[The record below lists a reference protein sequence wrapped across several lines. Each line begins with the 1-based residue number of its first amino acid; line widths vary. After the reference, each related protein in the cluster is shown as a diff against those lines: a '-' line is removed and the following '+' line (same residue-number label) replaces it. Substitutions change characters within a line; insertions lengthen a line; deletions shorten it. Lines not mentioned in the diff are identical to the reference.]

1 MRRHASDS
9 KVGNSNSSDAVA
21 LNAAGSVPSE
31 APKSIAELEMQL
43 SPYYREK
50 RRKRDHILKTFTDT
64 VRISVINN
72 TASVAEARRRHG
84 LSDVSTKMVGR
95 VMAAASMLAG
105 WQYGEERIILNF
117 NGNGPLDSITAEAIR
132 TGEVRAFTTNPKLI
146 MPVGT
151 PLGFA
156 LGHGT
161 LKVTKVLYNQ
171 AKPYHSVVPLARA
184 DIASDLMQF
193 YRLSEQIPA
202 HVELETHVNHHGEVT
217 FSGGL
222 IIEALPAKKVGDSN
236 AGFVQPYIDRLQSCP
251 PISVL
256 FGEDLKSLR
265 QVLDR
270 IAPNEFAEDT
280 VEKMVTDF
288 HCRCSKD
295 KFKKNLVTL
304 GPDGLK
310 QFFQLAGEEK
320 TLRCH
325 YCNTSYFLTEQ
336 DMNFLTD
343 EMSRLNRET
352 RAARSAAKQKDE

>member
-1 MRRHASDS
+1 ME
-9 KVGNSNSSDAVA
+9 
-21 LNAAGSVPSE
+21 PIQ
-31 APKSIAELEMQL
+31 SIAELERQL

-50 RRKRDHILKTFTDT
+50 RRKRDHILKTFTET

-84 LSDVSTKMVGR
+84 LSDVATKMVGR
-95 VMAAASMLAG
+95 AMAAASMLAG

-117 NGNGPLDSITAEAIR
+117 NGNGPLDAITVEAIR
-132 TGEVRAFTTNPKLI
+132 TGEVRAFTTNSKLI

-171 AKPYHSVVPLARA
+171 AKPYHSVVPLAGA
-184 DIASDLMQF
+184 DISSDIMQY

-202 HVELETHVNHHGEVT
+202 HVELETHVNHNGDVT

-222 IIEALPAKKVGDSN
+222 IIEAMPPKVVGQSN
-236 AGFVQPYIDRLQSCP
+236 AKYVEPYIDRLHHCP

-270 IAPNEFAEDT
+270 IAPGEFAEET

-304 GPDGLK
+304 GPSGLK

-325 YCNTSYFLTEQ
+325 YCNTSYFLTET
-336 DMNFLTD
+336 DMDFLTD
-343 EMSRLNRET
+343 ELARLNREA
-352 RAARSAAKQKDE
+352 RAAKSNNTQNGL